1 MFYANPFAY
10 MIGIL
15 AKEGYNHV
23 LCKVELKCKYQ
34 CFAVIVGDLCVFSM
48 QYMPND
54 YAMTCFSEPYMV
66 KWLYWCSSATE
77 YLFLGIKKLIIA
89 VFLTENLEKKIF
101 LKIDLNFSITSPIN
115 DYWRL

>member
-1 MFYANPFAY
+1 MFYANLFAY

-48 QYMPND
+48 QYMRND
-54 YAMTCFSEPYMV
+54 
-66 KWLYWCSSATE
+66 
-77 YLFLGIKKLIIA
+77 
-89 VFLTENLEKKIF
+89 
-101 LKIDLNFSITSPIN
+101 
-115 DYWRL
+115 